1 MIRKSMSL
9 SGVALLLLAC
19 EREAPAPAP
28 QAPPAPPQ
36 ETTAV
41 APKAPETSVDLD
53 SIAVE
58 EDFEQEAE
66 TRVNAANLEA
76 TLDELEKEID
86 RQ

>member
-1 MIRKSMSL
+1 MMSKSMSIA
-9 SGVALLLLAC
+9 GVALLLFAC
-19 EREAPAPAP
+19 D
-28 QAPPAPPQ
+28 QDAPPAEQKAEATGQ

-41 APKAPETSVDLD
+41 ATKAPEPAVDLD

-66 TRVNAANLEA
+66 TRVNAASLAA

-86 RQ
+86 AQ